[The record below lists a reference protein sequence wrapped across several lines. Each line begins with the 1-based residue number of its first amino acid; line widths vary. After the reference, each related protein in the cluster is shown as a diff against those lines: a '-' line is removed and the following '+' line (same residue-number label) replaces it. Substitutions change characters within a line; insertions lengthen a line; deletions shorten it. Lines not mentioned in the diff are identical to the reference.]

1 MHTAWWRLTA
11 HGSVAG
17 GVASKPEPLN
27 SPAWL
32 PSSCWD
38 CRMTSEP
45 SRAGAS
51 PSLTYEPIMQ
61 VQRRAREAVQ
71 SAHATRERASAIRSS
86 AKAARTR
93 AQALRQHSLSKALAR
108 HPGADYR

>member
-1 MHTAWWRLTA
+1 
-11 HGSVAG
+11 
-17 GVASKPEPLN
+17 
-27 SPAWL
+27 
-32 PSSCWD
+32 
-38 CRMTSEP
+38 MTSEL
-45 SRAGAS
+45 SRPGAS

-108 HPGADYR
+108 HPGPTTGSRA